1 MNPFTRTG
9 EVALDPDVLS
19 PPFEEVQETVLLVI
33 AVPFKDPNVSDTSTQ
48 DTAPKTV
55 NPRVVAEMVG
65 APGAA
70 KVETDPEAAD
80 ATDAPTEV
88 VAITVNV
95 YAVPAL
101 RPVIVQLVVG
111 AEQVAPPG
119 EAVAVYDVIEFPP
132 FEAGAD
138 QETKAVV
145 APATAVTEVGA
156 PGPVYGTTP
165 LDAADEMEVPST
177 FVAVTENV

>member
-1 MNPFTRTG
+1 MSPLTRTG
-9 EVALDPDVLS
+9 EVAPDPVALT
-19 PPFEEVQETVLLVI
+19 PPFEDVHETLLLVM

-70 KVETDPEAAD
+70 NVVAVLDAAD
-80 ATDAPTEV
+80 ATDDPTEV
-88 VAITVNV
+88 VAVTVNV

-101 RPVIVQLVVG
+101 RPVTVQLVVG